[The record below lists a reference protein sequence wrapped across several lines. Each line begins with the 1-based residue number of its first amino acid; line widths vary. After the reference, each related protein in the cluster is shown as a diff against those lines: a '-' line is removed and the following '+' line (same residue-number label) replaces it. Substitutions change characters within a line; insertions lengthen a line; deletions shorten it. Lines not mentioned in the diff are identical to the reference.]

1 MTPSSDPPKAAEQ
14 KDALPST
21 ESFLA
26 DFGIPTA
33 ATAAKEGTGTQ
44 VSRAQA
50 KQELEQ
56 MGISKEFTDL
66 ITHYCAESHSA
77 YELDQVNWT
86 ALAKRLGTQVEYLAE
101 AAAKLN
107 ENGALW
113 IAVLQVRIKKA
124 HAAKIFRDN
133 SWQRLESIAVNRLVE
148 LAEAKMIRDPG
159 ELLAVATQAR
169 RANEAQQKPSAG
181 GSGGNTVNINFGGD
195 PMDSENGLP
204 AAGARMTL
212 DLSPRVASALAK
224 QRSGSESGSRV
235 IDGQMLSAQE
245 LRNALESQKQGPADE
260 TTDEVFNEGD
270 DR

>member
-26 DFGIPTA
+26 DFGITAPALTEA
-33 ATAAKEGTGTQ
+33 ATAAAGTQ

-107 ENGALW
+107 ENGRLW

-181 GSGGNTVNINFGGD
+181 GGNTVNINFGGD